1 MYDNNT
7 VILYS
12 AINII
17 FNVYNKR
24 QYKQVNSSEN
34 ITLAEI
40 NWSTDRQFVSLCI
53 ILLPI
58 QYYV

>member
-17 FNVYNKR
+17 FNVYNNR

-40 NWSTDRQFVSLCI
+40 NWSTVWQFVSLCI

>member
-40 NWSTDRQFVSLCI
+40 N
-53 ILLPI
+53 
-58 QYYV
+58 